1 METSR
6 GRRTYLL
13 RIKMICARYLDILE
27 QILMPLCR
35 NWRRYFHPIRRINI
49 EMRGHGCNDQ
59 EKRVFG
65 RECLLKKASSLLSYD
80 ISCIETLITDRL
92 LLIPLPSAV
101 KVGVGVG
108 VKQEIG
114 SSKAGRIW
122 GVVVVNVMSIEK
134 LASVIG
140 IDSCILQPYREVLL
154 IQALVHKLGVSACS
168 DSQIRRDSE
177 PRITCN
183 NGG

>member
-1 METSR
+1 
-6 GRRTYLL
+6 
-13 RIKMICARYLDILE
+13 MICARYLDILE

-59 EKRVFG
+59 EEWVFS
-65 RECLLKKASSLLSYD
+65 RDRLLKKASSLLSCD
-80 ISCIETLITDRL
+80 IGCIAAFITDRF

-114 SSKAGRIW
+114 SRKASRIR
-122 GVVVVNVMSIEK
+122 GVVVGNVMSIEK

-140 IDSCILQPYREVLL
+140 IDSCTLQPNREVILV
-154 IQALVHKLGVSACS
+154 QALVHKLRVSACS
-168 DSQIRRDSE
+168 DSQIRRHSR
-177 PRITCN
+177 PRITRN

>member
-1 METSR
+1 
-6 GRRTYLL
+6 
-13 RIKMICARYLDILE
+13 MICARYLDIFE
-27 QILMPLCR
+27 QILVPLCR
-35 NWRRYFHPIRRINI
+35 NWRRYFHPIRRVDI
-49 EMRGHGCNDQ
+49 EMRGDGCNDQ
-59 EKRVFG
+59 EEWIFSRDCV
-65 RECLLKKASSLLSYD
+65 LKKASSLLSYD
-80 ISCIETLITDRL
+80 IGSIETFITDRL

-101 KVGVGVG
+101 KVRVGVG
-108 VKQEIG
+108 VKHEIG
-114 SSKAGRIW
+114 SRKASRIR

-140 IDSCILQPYREVLL
+140 VDSCILQPYREVLL

-168 DSQIRRDSE
+168 DSQIRRHSG